1 MSGKTGSVDGSAMRI
16 WVRSLALLNGLRVRH
31 CCELCCRSQMQLGSG
46 VEKKKDIQT
55 KDFSFANKAAVK
67 VFCSHVSDTCESASV
82 AFILFFYFLV
92 FVLFC
97 FLGCTGSLWRF
108 PG

>member
-1 MSGKTGSVDGSAMRI
+1 MSGKTGSVDWSAMRI

-55 KDFSFANKAAVK
+55 KDLSFANKAAVK

-82 AFILFFYFLV
+82 AFILCFIFWF
-92 FVLFC
+92 LFC
-97 FLGCTGSLWRF
+97 FAF
-108 PG
+108 